1 MAISVNTNV
10 TSMQAQGNLNKAQ
23 SNTATSMERL
33 ASGLRINSA
42 KDDAAGLQISNRCH
56 CNRLTV
62 QTQLMTVLQCKKKY
76 LHCKLN

>member
-10 TSMQAQGNLNKAQ
+10 TSMKAQGNLNKAQ

-42 KDDAAGLQISNRCH
+42 
-56 CNRLTV
+56 
-62 QTQLMTVLQCKKKY
+62 
-76 LHCKLN
+76 